1 MTEEAKQDVM
11 LISVSSRIPDFW
23 TDQPALWFIQFEAV
37 VLPQKASDDSC
48 YQLLIAKL
56 SKQVIQEVADLLASP
71 PATGKYLALKKR
83 LTDAYEESETRR
95 IQKLISEMQLG
106 EQKPSQ
112 LLRRMQNLAGKRMS
126 EETLLVL
133 WQNHLPQAVRT
144 VLAATALEDVE
155 KLASVADKVMET
167 TKPIE
172 IASVSQQPDSL
183 AEVIANLTIEVA
195 ELRKSRQFTR
205 GNNRSSQP
213 SRTRSTS
220 RRGKPS
226 TGKDKNL
233 CYYHHRF
240 GKKAKKCREP
250 CAWNERTK
258 ENMGN

>member
-126 EETLLVL
+126 KETLLVL